1 MFLVGCFWNWIWKI
15 SIIIYILA
23 KKVKQGK
30 YVLIKSM
37 KEISFKKN
45 LVKRIIINIEI
56 ERLFYC
62 IYFSFKIRKS
72 TLLFTCVLTSN
83 QEEVF
88 IKTKLFYSFF
98 IKFSFF
104 WKMKCSNICQTIY
117 QNEIHG
123 KIHSIYIYWSKRS
136 FHPYKTPIL
145 FIRPNRSQFH
155 PP

>member
-23 KKVKQGK
+23 KKVKQEK

-72 TLLFTCVLTSN
+72 TLFFTCVLTNS

-98 IKFSFF
+98 MKFLFF

-123 KIHSIYIYWSKRS
+123 KIHSIYILIEKIFSS
-136 FHPYKTPIL
+136 L
-145 FIRPNRSQFH
+145 
-155 PP
+155 